1 MKQEVIYEFKVFT
14 EPATLVLNNPAEITF
29 INQGLGGGICI
40 INNVIRL
47 STSADVVQGIGDYND
62 RITLRPN
69 LNETDT
75 TDYNIRWQG
84 SIGQLV
90 VICKYYKK

>member
-47 STSADVVQGIGDYND
+47 NNSNNVINGIADYYD

-69 LNETDT
+69 INEIDT

-84 SIGQLV
+84 AVGQLV
-90 VICKYYKK
+90 VICKYYRK

>member
-47 STSADVVQGIGDYND
+47 SPSNAVVQGIGDYND
-62 RITLRPN
+62 RIVLRPN
-69 LNETDT
+69 LNEQDT

-84 SIGQLV
+84 AIGELI
-90 VICKYYKK
+90 VICKYYRK